1 MVYTVV
7 LDATAERLGGSSP
20 LLGTKLE
27 NIMSYKVGI
36 VGGGFVGGAMY
47 ENFKGVFDV
56 HVWDTNESKRT
67 IKTLNSFVDWADI
80 IFVCVPTP
88 MKESG
93 ECDTSIVES
102 VIEDIAK
109 IDRRKYVV
117 IKSTVTPGTT
127 EQLAES
133 HRMIIGFNPEFLTE
147 ANAFNDFR
155 TQPLIVIGADDAGLA
170 TVMTQLYYEFNAK
183 VDGRAHVIQRTTKEA
198 ELFKYLANC
207 FLATKVIFANEFK
220 KLCDKINVDYGRLAE
235 IAVLDKRLGHT
246 HWRVP
251 GPDGQYGFGG
261 SCFPKDTSAL
271 LHFADENDITLWLLT
286 EATYINDDVRGGLFN
301 RLSVVSENME
311 NEE

>member
-1 MVYTVV
+1 
-7 LDATAERLGGSSP
+7 
-20 LLGTKLE
+20 
-27 NIMSYKVGI
+27 MSYKVGI

-127 EQLAES
+127 ERLAEL
-133 HRMIIGFNPEFLTE
+133 HNMVIGFNPEFLTE
-147 ANAFNDFR
+147 ANSYNDFR
-155 TQPLIVIGADDAGLA
+155 YQPLIILGSDNTGLG
-170 TVMTQLYYEFNAK
+170 TVMAQLYYEFNAK
-183 VDGRAHVIQRTTKEA
+183 VDNVAHVIQRSTKEA

-220 KLCDKINVDYGRLAE
+220 RLCDKSNVDYGRIAE

-271 LHFADENDITLWLLT
+271 IAYADEVGTALWMLT
-286 EATYINDDVRGGLFN
+286 EATYINEEIRGEKFHKLEM
-301 RLSVVSENME
+301 VEDK
-311 NEE
+311 